1 MATTYRPSRSI
12 EASII
17 DFLTTNFDAD
27 WNNVNIEKSFA
38 RVYSIDLPVVC
49 ITTNV
54 TRHNR
59 VQVGD
64 YSTVREVNIIIDV
77 FCTSDGQKEDFC
89 DYIVEKLKGGC
100 VYYDF
105 VINNGVVQSKT
116 QNGRIRFKDIE
127 VTPLAFNSDNVHDR
141 YRASISLTTST
152 GQVEA

>member
-1 MATTYRPSRSI
+1 MATTYRQSRSI

-27 WNNVNIEKSFA
+27 WTGVSIEKSFA

-49 ITTNV
+49 VRANV

-59 VQVGD
+59 AEVGD
-64 YSTVREVNIIIDV
+64 YLTVREVNIIIDV

-89 DYIVEKLKGGC
+89 DYIVEKLKSGC
-100 VYYDF
+100 VYYDY
-105 VINNGVVQSKT
+105 VINNGAVQSKT
-116 QNGRIRFKDIE
+116 ENGRIRFKNIE
-127 VTPLAFNSDNVHDR
+127 VTPLAFDSEVVHDR